1 MALLVDVPNTPNL
14 TWTPTGPV
22 ASDAPIEAF
31 AAVTRATTAMQGE
44 CSAQVTRDAA
54 AAKDALDGAPSSA
67 SSKQAL
73 LGRLPMPGFLSA
85 AH

>member
-1 MALLVDVPNTPNL
+1 MVLPNTPNL
-14 TWTPTGPV
+14 TWTPIGPV
-22 ASDAPIEAF
+22 ASGPPIKGSIAS
-31 AAVTRATTAMQGE
+31 TRDTTATEGE
-44 CSAQVTRDAA
+44 HPAQATRDAA
-54 AAKDALDGAPSSA
+54 AVKGAPDDAPSFA